1 MQKKKSDG
9 KWYTIMLYLYRE
21 DKFEKK
27 LGKERKTMEKEN
39 KVGKEE
45 VGQKR
50 TQLEKI
56 RTKLYK

>member
-1 MQKKKSDG
+1 
-9 KWYTIMLYLYRE
+9 
-21 DKFEKK
+21 
-27 LGKERKTMEKEN
+27 MEKEN

-56 RTKLYK
+56 RTKLYKWGQSRKKKDKNVVN